1 MVFIIPQTGIEGRLK
16 DVLVLKLVGVFEI
29 EIVIETPV
37 TARSM
42 EILGIIRPV
51 QRIPVLIVHKL
62 CVRLVPARIIAEGQ
76 LAAAAV
82 VTQVKTVVEPSD
94 RNGMFQIDASVE
106 AVPDLLGNDVQHRIP
121 AAVPYG
127 RQVVILY
134 LTDLLRTNR
143 LQLLCRSRDAV
154 YENRDGPVA
163 RRDGLVD
170 TVERNLRHLV
180 GQVEA
185 RDGRPA
191 VGIGHPVNGTV
202 EIVGHVRPHDHH
214 IVYRRRLLFE
224 EIILAHLIRIAQR
237 RPSDMHGIVQC
248 AKPQRLYREQVFA
261 LAMFPESVI
270 PLHVRYRRFDQP
282 RGVPHPPQ
290 ADGSESDRFLL
301 PGRDLPFQYNLGV
314 HRGDIRRNYEQ
325 DEQYT
330 ELRFFHGVQINF
342 TCLFS
347 GTCSTSRAGRR
358 QRPAKE
364 KMPDTSSC
372 LFRFAY
378 RSLSEE
384 LTASCTPRPRTESLN
399 IPGRILHQRFR
410 NSQRVIA
417 WNIYPEIENA
427 GIIRRIR
434 IAQVVI
440 VYADNIL
447 SGHKLAQL
455 LI

>member
-1 MVFIIPQTGIEGRLK
+1 
-16 DVLVLKLVGVFEI
+16 
-29 EIVIETPV
+29 
-37 TARSM
+37 
-42 EILGIIRPV
+42 
-51 QRIPVLIVHKL
+51 
-62 CVRLVPARIIAEGQ
+62 
-76 LAAAAV
+76 
-82 VTQVKTVVEPSD
+82 
-94 RNGMFQIDASVE
+94 
-106 AVPDLLGNDVQHRIP
+106 
-121 AAVPYG
+121 
-127 RQVVILY
+127 
-134 LTDLLRTNR
+134 
-143 LQLLCRSRDAV
+143 
-154 YENRDGPVA
+154 
-163 RRDGLVD
+163 
-170 TVERNLRHLV
+170 
-180 GQVEA
+180 
-185 RDGRPA
+185 
-191 VGIGHPVNGTV
+191 
-202 EIVGHVRPHDHH
+202 
-214 IVYRRRLLFE
+214 
-224 EIILAHLIRIAQR
+224 
-237 RPSDMHGIVQC
+237 MHGIVQC
-248 AKPQRLYREQVFA
+248 AKPQRLYPEHVFA

-301 PGRDLPFQYNLGV
+301 PGRDLPLQYNLGV

-330 ELRFFHGVQINF
+330 ELRFFHGVHINF

-347 GTCSTSRAGRR
+347 GTCSTSREGRR
-358 QRPAKE
+358 QRPGKE

-384 LTASCTPRPRTESLN
+384 LTASGTPRPRTESLN

>member
-1 MVFIIPQTGIEGRLK
+1 M
-16 DVLVLKLVGVFEI
+16 
-29 EIVIETPV
+29 
-37 TARSM
+37 
-42 EILGIIRPV
+42 
-51 QRIPVLIVHKL
+51 
-62 CVRLVPARIIAEGQ
+62 
-76 LAAAAV
+76 
-82 VTQVKTVVEPSD
+82 
-94 RNGMFQIDASVE
+94 
-106 AVPDLLGNDVQHRIP
+106 
-121 AAVPYG
+121 
-127 RQVVILY
+127 
-134 LTDLLRTNR
+134 
-143 LQLLCRSRDAV
+143 
-154 YENRDGPVA
+154 
-163 RRDGLVD
+163 
-170 TVERNLRHLV
+170 
-180 GQVEA
+180 
-185 RDGRPA
+185 
-191 VGIGHPVNGTV
+191 
-202 EIVGHVRPHDHH
+202 
-214 IVYRRRLLFE
+214 
-224 EIILAHLIRIAQR
+224 
-237 RPSDMHGIVQC
+237 
-248 AKPQRLYREQVFA
+248 
-261 LAMFPESVI
+261 
-270 PLHVRYRRFDQP
+270 QP